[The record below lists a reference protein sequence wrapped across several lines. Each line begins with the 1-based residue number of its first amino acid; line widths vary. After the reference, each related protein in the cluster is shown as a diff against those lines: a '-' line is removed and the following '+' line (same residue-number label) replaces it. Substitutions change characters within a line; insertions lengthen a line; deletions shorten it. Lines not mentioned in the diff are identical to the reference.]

1 MLGREEEEKMEEEVL
16 LEVGEK
22 VVEEEVVLEMK
33 EEVVVLDVEEGQM
46 MVSVSG

>member
-1 MLGREEEEKMEEEVL
+1 MVL
-16 LEVGEK
+16 E
-22 VVEEEVVLEMK
+22 VEEEVVLEVK

>member
-1 MLGREEEEKMEEEVL
+1 MLGREEEEKVVVVLDVEE
-16 LEVGEK
+16 LEV
-22 VVEEEVVLEMK
+22 K